1 MVKSELI
8 QKLCNT
14 FPNLLHHDLER
25 IVNIVFDEITNIMI
39 EKKRLQLRGF
49 GTFSTKIRKARV
61 SRNPRTGEQI
71 NTKKKIVPVFKMSK
85 LIKLR
90 LNKAI

>member
-8 QKLCNT
+8 QKLCNA
-14 FPNLLHHDLER
+14 FPNLLRHDLER

-61 SRNPRTGEQI
+61 SRNPRTGEKI

-90 LNKAI
+90 LNKVI

>member
-1 MVKSELI
+1 MLKSELI
-8 QKLCNT
+8 QKLCHT
-14 FPNLLHHDLER
+14 FPNLLRSDLER

-39 EKKRLQLRGF
+39 DKQKLQLRGF
-49 GTFSTKIRKARV
+49 GTFSTKIRKARA
-61 SRNPRTGEQI
+61 SRNPRTGEKI

-90 LNKAI
+90 LNKTI